1 MFTFAN
7 AAQKTGNGV
16 SDNIGDNI
24 DGGFNSSIDSN
35 SPKIANNFNL
45 IIKYLISNKCC
56 FQKKKQSL
64 TSFLFTFAC
73 NSSNNL
79 VDKNGSTDGNQN

>member
-16 SDNIGDNI
+16 GDNIGDNI
-24 DGGFNSSIDSN
+24 DGGFNGGIDSN

-45 IIKYLISNKCC
+45 IIKYLYW
-56 FQKKKQSL
+56 
-64 TSFLFTFAC
+64 LFW
-73 NSSNNL
+73 NL
-79 VDKNGSTDGNQN
+79 RCPNA